1 MASTTDPWTVT
12 QAPAFIR
19 PHVLAAPGCP
29 VAGELPRCPV
39 ALAPTRGFRGAAV
52 AFGVAPSGLCDA
64 GCSLPSW
71 PGDRVSPPRGA
82 DHAVSGSPDPAIEL
96 SPDVFPMTDSRQPAR
111 GSRTGGA
118 SGSLA
123 FASTVMTLGS
133 PWPSRSPHRV
143 DSSAFSGSRVP
154 CPRVLLSCSTIP
166 TRAGLVY
173 IVIVPTG
180 LPDPPVDCS
189 NGGLWAHSQTLITVA
204 RNARLSSSSYD
215 VSFEFPKIAPPLS
228 WEPRSPRPTR
238 TSPCSLRRQV
248 ANPPRAPPSWFEPP
262 WRFTPPRPGPGVAP
276 DFQSWGS

>member
-1 MASTTDPWTVT
+1 MLSCC
-12 QAPAFIR
+12 
-19 PHVLAAPGCP
+19 PHAGPGIPGCR
-29 VAGELPRCPV
+29 GRLRGCP
-39 ALAPTRGFRGAAV
+39 LGD
-52 AFGVAPSGLCDA
+52 CDA

-82 DHAVSGSPDPAIEL
+82 DHAVSGSPDPATEL
-96 SPDVFPMTDSRQPAR
+96 ALDVFPVADSRQPAR

-133 PWPSRSPHRV
+133 PRSSRSPHRV

-166 TRAGLVY
+166 TRAGLAY

-180 LPDPPVDCS
+180 LLDRPSGLLRWIAPGPPHQM
-189 NGGLWAHSQTLITVA
+189 LTTVA
-204 RNARLSSSSYD
+204 RCAHPSGLSYD

-228 WEPRSPRPTR
+228 REPRSPRPAI
-238 TSPCSLRRQV
+238 TSP
-248 ANPPRAPPSWFEPP
+248 
-262 WRFTPPRPGPGVAP
+262 
-276 DFQSWGS
+276 